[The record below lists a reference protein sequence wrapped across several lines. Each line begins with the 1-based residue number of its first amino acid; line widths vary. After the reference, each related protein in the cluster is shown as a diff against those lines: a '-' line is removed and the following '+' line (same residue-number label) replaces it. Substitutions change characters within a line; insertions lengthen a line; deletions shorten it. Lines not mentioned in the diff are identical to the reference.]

1 MQRVAFEVD
10 GFDGREGRK
19 SVKAGEEDVVGKEGR
34 KSTRSVPSFTC
45 LMERAARVR
54 HETGSGSFR

>member
-1 MQRVAFEVD
+1 MD